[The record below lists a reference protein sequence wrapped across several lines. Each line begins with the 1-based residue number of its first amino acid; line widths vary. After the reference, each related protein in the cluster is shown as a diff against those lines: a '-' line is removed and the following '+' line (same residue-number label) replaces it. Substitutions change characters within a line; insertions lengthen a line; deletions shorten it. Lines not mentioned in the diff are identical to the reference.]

1 MSSSH
6 AMLTRNLSGRGTEF
20 VRNAW
25 YAAAWSEELVA
36 GRPLACM
43 MLNEPI
49 VLYRRTDGAPAAL
62 EDRCVHRSLPLSLGR
77 IRGDLIE
84 CGYHG
89 LQYDC
94 AGACVRIP
102 GQPTIPPTA
111 RVRSYPVVEQD
122 GFIWVWMGERAQ
134 ADAAKITSFPWMTRP
149 GWQQTKL
156 HARIECNYQLIID
169 NLLDLSHLAFVH
181 ATTVGSIELADEAIV
196 KTALSDGG
204 VQTSRWTL
212 NVAPART
219 YAQFGKYDCNVDR
232 WQLSD
237 FRAPCTFVIRNG
249 SAKAG
254 TGAPEGGR
262 GEQPWE
268 FIVCH
273 GITPETDRTT
283 NYFWAVTH
291 DFGADDPEG
300 TAEFHRQSQQV
311 IGEDIAVFAAQQRM
325 LDLKPDAPLLNIR
338 YDNGPLQ
345 ARRLIARLIA
355 NERGERVPAQEEAHV
370 PA

>member
-1 MSSSH
+1 MKPGP
-6 AMLTRNLSGRGTEF
+6 AMLTRNLSGRGSEF

-25 YAAAWSEELVA
+25 YAAAWSDELVA
-36 GRPLACM
+36 CKPLACM

-77 IRGDLIE
+77 VRGDLIE

-111 RVRSYPVVEQD
+111 RVRSYPVIEQD
-122 GFIWVWMGERAQ
+122 GFIWVWMGDPAQ

-149 GWQQTKL
+149 GWQRTKL

-196 KTALSDGG
+196 KTAVSEGG

-212 NVAPART
+212 NVPPART

-237 FRAPCTFVIRNG
+237 FHAPCTFVIRNG

-345 ARRLIARLIA
+345 ARRLIARLVA
-355 NERGERVPAQEEAHV
+355 DERGERLAAEEDAHV

>member
-1 MSSSH
+1 MS
-6 AMLTRNLSGRGTEF
+6 TGNLNGAGAQF

-25 YAAAWSEELVA
+25 YAAAWSDELVA
-36 GRPLACM
+36 GQPLGCT
-43 MLNEPI
+43 MLQEPV
-49 VLYRRTDGAPAAL
+49 VLYRRTDGVPVAL

-77 IRGDLIE
+77 VRGDVIE

-102 GQPTIPPTA
+102 GQQTIPAAA
-111 RVRSYPVVEQD
+111 RVRTYPVIEQD
-122 GFIWVWMGERAQ
+122 CVIWVWMGNASK
-134 ADAAKITSFPWMTRP
+134 ADAAKIMSFPWMTKL

-156 HARIECNYQLIID
+156 HAHIECNYQLIID

-181 ATTVGSIELADEAIV
+181 ATTVGSIELADD
-196 KTALSDGG
+196 ALVHTERSDDG
-204 VQTSRWTL
+204 VWTSRWTL
-212 NVAPART
+212 NVPPAKT
-219 YAQFGKYDCNVDR
+219 YAQFGRYDCNVDR
-232 WQLSD
+232 WQVSD

-254 TGAPEGGR
+254 TGAYEGGR

-291 DFGADDPEG
+291 DFGADDPVG
-300 TAEFHRQSQQV
+300 TAEFHRQSHQV
-311 IGEDIAVFAAQQRM
+311 IGEDIAVFTAQQRM
-325 LDLKPDAPLLNIR
+325 LNLKPDAPLINIR
-338 YDNGPLQ
+338 YDGGPIQ
-345 ARRLIARLIA
+345 ARRLIDRLIA
-355 NERGERVPAQEEAHV
+355 AEHGESVPATDDAYV
-370 PA
+370 AA

>member
-25 YAAAWSEELVA
+25 YAAAWSDELVA

-196 KTALSDGG
+196 KTAVSDGG

-254 TGAPEGGR
+254 TGAAEGGR

-291 DFGADDPEG
+291 DFGTDDPEG

>member
-1 MSSSH
+1 MKPGH

-25 YAAAWSEELVA
+25 YAAAWADELVA
-36 GRPLACM
+36 DKPLACI

-49 VLYRRTDGAPAAL
+49 VLYRRTDAAPAAL

-102 GQPTIPPTA
+102 GQSTIPPTA

-122 GFIWVWMGERAQ
+122 GFVWVWMGDPAK
-134 ADAAKITSFPWMTRP
+134 ADVATITSFPWMTRP

-196 KTALSDGG
+196 KTTVSDGG

-212 NVAPART
+212 NVPPART

-254 TGAPEGGR
+254 TGAPAGGR

-355 NERGERVPAQEEAHV
+355 DERGEQPVIEEDTHV